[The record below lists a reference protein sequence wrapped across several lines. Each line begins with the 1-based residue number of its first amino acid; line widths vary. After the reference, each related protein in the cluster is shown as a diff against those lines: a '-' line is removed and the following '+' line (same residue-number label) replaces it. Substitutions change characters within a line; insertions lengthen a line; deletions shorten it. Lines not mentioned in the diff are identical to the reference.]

1 MLRHPGSLIPDSS
14 CLLLNGMRWE
24 GRTARLF
31 LTRQNSSGLCLHLLS
46 ERIIPATAWR
56 TQLFR
61 ISPSLDKPEANI
73 KFLFAREE
81 KHQDLPEH
89 KPGKPRS
96 PLKPSLKLSGWWH
109 RSSQAAQRGGTD
121 ALQAIWCFY
130 LSKPHDVC
138 NPQNV
143 FRQQIQGK
151 EIELQKTLY
160 WWISFFRNMQWMGLK
175 MYVWRCILETLHFS
189 REPSW
194 LLQICEDFQ
203 LFSKLP
209 AGFKYQF
216 LST

>member
-138 NPQNV
+138 TPQNV

-151 EIELQKTLY
+151 EIELHKNTVLVNKLFQKYAVDGPKNVRVKVHTGNT
-160 WWISFFRNMQWMGLK
+160 SFFQRTILTVANLWGLSA
-175 MYVWRCILETLHFS
+175 V
-189 REPSW
+189 
-194 LLQICEDFQ
+194 
-203 LFSKLP
+203 
-209 AGFKYQF
+209 FK
-216 LST
+216 TACRI